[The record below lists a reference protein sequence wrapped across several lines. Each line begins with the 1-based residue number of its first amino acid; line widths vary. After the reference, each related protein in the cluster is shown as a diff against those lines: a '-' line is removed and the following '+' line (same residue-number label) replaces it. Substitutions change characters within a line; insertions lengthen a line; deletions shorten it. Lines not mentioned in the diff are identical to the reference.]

1 MAGPYEDPGSYNDPA
16 GGSPSTIG
24 SQINTYYYQ
33 RKALIEMKRE
43 QMFQPLASTIAMPK
57 NMGKKIRRNVYIPL
71 LDDQNINSQGIDAS
85 GAVIAD
91 GNLYGSSK
99 DIGTIVGKMPLLQ
112 EHGGRVNRVG
122 FHRREIEG
130 TFENYGFFSEYTED
144 SVHFDTDSDLM
155 MHINRETLF
164 GANEIV
170 EDLLQIDLI
179 NNAGVVRYPG
189 NAVDMAGVGLTRIT
203 YRDLLRLHI
212 DLNQNRTPLKTKVVT
227 GTRNID
233 TMTIPSGRVMYI
245 GSELQPMFEEMV
257 DLHGER
263 AFIPVQKYGA
273 GTTPM
278 NGEIGTVGHFRL
290 LVNQEM
296 MNWSGQGADA
306 TGEPDYYQENGKF
319 NVFPMLVVG
328 TESFT
333 TVGWMSDGKVAKFKI
348 YHRPPGEGAVTRED
362 PYGKTGLMS
371 LQFWYGFM
379 PLRSERL
386 ALVYS
391 AAEM

>member
-1 MAGPYEDPGSYNDPA
+1 MAGPYETPGSYNDPA
-16 GGSPSTIG
+16 GGTASTIG

-43 QMFQPLASTIAMPK
+43 QYFQPLAMSIAMPK

-71 LDDQNINSQGIDAS
+71 LEDENVNSQGIDAS

-99 DIGTIVGKMPLLQ
+99 DIGTITGKMPLLQ

-144 SVHFDTDSDLM
+144 SIDFDTDSDLM

-179 NNAGVVRYPG
+179 NNAGVIRYPG
-189 NAVDMAGVGLTRIT
+189 AAVDLAGVGLERIT

-212 DLNQNRTPLKTKVVT
+212 DLNQNRTPLKTKVIT

-273 GTTPM
+273 GGMTM

-290 LVNQEM
+290 IVVPEM
-296 MNWSGQGADA
+296 MHWAGAGADA
-306 TGEPDYYQENGKF
+306 TGEPNYYQEGGKF
-319 NVFPMLVVG
+319 NVYPMLVIG
-328 TESFT
+328 MESFT

-379 PLRSERL
+379 PLRTERL